1 MTSLAGINFHGI
13 GTPQRDLE
21 PGEGPYWLS
30 LRQFHEV
37 LDRIAAAPD
46 PTRFTITFDD
56 SNLSDH
62 DIALPALVERGL
74 RGRFFVLT
82 GRIGQAG
89 SLGTAHL
96 RALSDAGMTIGS
108 HGIRHVAWTGLDKAE
123 LARELQDSRTQLE
136 DICGHPVTEAGIPF
150 GLYDARVLRGLQAAG
165 YTAAWSSD
173 GGRFRQDAF
182 LRPRT
187 SLQGSMNSSDLD
199 AILSGRMAPLRR
211 LRRAVGMVRKR
222 WTVIGP

>member
-1 MTSLAGINFHGI
+1 MTGLAGINFHGI

-21 PGEGPYWLS
+21 PGEDPYWLS
-30 LRQFHEV
+30 LRLFHDV

-82 GRIGQAG
+82 GRIGQEG
-89 SLGTAHL
+89 SLDAAHL

-108 HGIRHVAWTGLDKAE
+108 HGIQHVAWTGLDKAE
-123 LARELQDSRTQLE
+123 LAHELRDSRAQLE
-136 DICGHPVTEAGIPF
+136 EICGHPVTEAGIPF
-150 GLYDARVLRGLQAAG
+150 GLYDARVLRGLRAAG

-173 GGRFRQDAF
+173 GGPFRQDAF

-187 SLQGSMNSSDLD
+187 SLQSSMGSSDID
-199 AILSGRMAPLRR
+199 SILLGRMAPLRR
-211 LRRAVGMVRKR
+211 LRRAVGMARKC